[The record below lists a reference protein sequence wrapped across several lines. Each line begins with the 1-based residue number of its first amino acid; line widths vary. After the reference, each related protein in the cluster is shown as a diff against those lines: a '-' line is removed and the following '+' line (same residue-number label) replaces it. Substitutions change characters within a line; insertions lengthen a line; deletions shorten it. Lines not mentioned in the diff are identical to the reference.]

1 MKKIDLHIHT
11 LESKNNPDFKFN
23 IDVLKQYIASLKI
36 DCIAITNHNKFD
48 IEQFNL
54 IISNLSDIDVY
65 PGIEINLEKTHLLL
79 ISDNKNLKDFD
90 EKCQQ
95 ISKLI
100 TNDDD
105 NITVD
110 QLKNIFDLSQYILIP
125 HYKKDPE
132 INNTTLSQLYPHITA
147 GEVSSPKKFMY
158 CIKDQNLLVP
168 VIFSDIRIAESL
180 GHFSTKQTFLS
191 LEDINFEN
199 IKTCL
204 RDKNKVHLSL
214 KEGHKLFQILEN
226 GLEISVGLTVILGK
240 RSSGKSYMLDQI
252 NETSNNIKYIK
263 QFSLLEKDEEKFNLL
278 ISDEESLGRD
288 EYLKEFKEVVEDV
301 LNIDLV
307 QNEKNIDEYI
317 SSLIQNA
324 NDVQKQD
331 VFSKA
336 TLFNEKCFL
345 ESDLNNLQ
353 KIIKA
358 IDLLIQN
365 KEYEMIINKYI
376 SKEKLCELIIELIN
390 KHNKETETDLKA
402 KWINKVIK
410 DIKSKLQLRTAI
422 IPIKEDID
430 FCKIIKEKMQID
442 KFIHIVSLMK
452 KERGIL
458 EKDIK
463 KFKLVAK
470 SKNYTSASD
479 MQKITH
485 KQMSLKD
492 AYTKYSEPYEFLL
505 ELKKILNLEKSE
517 YYKYFVSIKYTV
529 LNKDGYAISGGER
542 SEFNLLKQIDDAKK
556 YDMLLI
562 DEPESSFDNFFLN
575 TDVKELIK
583 RMSEKMP
590 VILVTHNNTIG
601 VSFSPDYIVYTKKDK
616 IGDDVVFKQYF
627 GVPADKQLFNLEGES
642 INNFEI
648 TVGCLEAGQLAYD
661 HRREFYEILKNR

>member
-11 LESKNNPDFKFN
+11 LESNNNPDFKFS

-48 IEQFNL
+48 IEQFNF
-54 IISNLSDIDVY
+54 IISNLSDINVY

-79 ISDNKNLKDFD
+79 ISDNKNLKDFN

-95 ISKLI
+95 ISNLI

-105 NITVD
+105 NITVA
-110 QLKNIFDLSQYILIP
+110 QLKKIFDLSQYILIP

-132 INNTTLSQLYPHITA
+132 INNTTLLQLYPYITA

-158 CIKDQNLLVP
+158 CIKDPNLIVP
-168 VIFSDIRIAESL
+168 VIFSDIRITESP

-214 KEGHKLFQILEN
+214 KEGHNLFQILEN

-252 NETSNNIKYIK
+252 NETNNNIKYIK

-288 EYLKEFKEVVEDV
+288 EYLKEFKGVVEDV

-331 VFSKA
+331 AFSKA
-336 TLFNEKCFL
+336 TLFNEKYFL

-353 KIIKA
+353 HIIKA

-365 KEYEMIINKYI
+365 QEYRMIIDKYI

-390 KHNKETETDLKA
+390 KHNKETENDLKA

-410 DIKSKLQLRTAI
+410 DIKNKLQLRTAI
-422 IPIKEDID
+422 TQIKEDID
-430 FCKIIKEKMQID
+430 FYKILKEKMQID
-442 KFIHIVSLMK
+442 KFTKIVSLIK
-452 KERGIL
+452 KEREISR
-458 EKDIK
+458 KDIRR
-463 KFKLVAK
+463 FTLVSS
-470 SKNYTSASD
+470 SKNYTSAAD

-485 KQMSLKD
+485 KKMSFKE
-492 AYTKYSEPYEFLL
+492 AYIEYSTPYKFLL
-505 ELKKILNLEKSE
+505 ELKKIQNLEESE
-517 YYKYFVSIKYTV
+517 YYKYFVGIKYKV
-529 LNKDGYAISGGER
+529 LNNDGCQISGGER

-616 IGDDVVFKQYF
+616 IGDNVVFKQYF

-661 HRREFYEILKNR
+661 HRGEFYEILKNR